1 MAKYYKIKVERF
13 GEFEYVLKADCKK
26 DAEELAQEEFEWADE
41 RMEYDSDIE
50 VKEISKD
57 KAKGEKVYDLN
68 FFGFMSQCDI
78 D

>member
-1 MAKYYKIKVERF
+1 MAKFYKITVSRS
-13 GEFEYVLKADCKK
+13 GEFEYVLKASCKK
-26 DAEELAQEEFEWADE
+26 DAEELAQAEFDFADE

-57 KAKGEKVYDLN
+57 KAKNEEVYDLN
-68 FFGFMSQCDI
+68 FFGFMSQCDV